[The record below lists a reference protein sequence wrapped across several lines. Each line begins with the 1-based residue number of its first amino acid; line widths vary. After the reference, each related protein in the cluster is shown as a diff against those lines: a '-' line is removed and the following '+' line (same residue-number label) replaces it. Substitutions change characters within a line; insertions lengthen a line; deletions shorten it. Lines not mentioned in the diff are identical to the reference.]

1 MKAAL
6 LTIGEE
12 ILIGQ
17 IVDTNSAWIAN
28 ELNSIGIQVHQILS
42 ISDSNNDIQDAVS
55 MLIKNHDVVIATGGL
70 GPTRDDITKQALCE
84 LFNTELILHSETLAH
99 IESIFKQRGFPL
111 TELNRK
117 QAEVPVGCD
126 VLFNPTG
133 TAPGMW
139 FNTKGKVLVV
149 MPGVP
154 FEMMSIMD
162 MHVLPKL
169 KVLSSGNFII
179 HKTIQT
185 FGLPESFLAEKLFSW
200 ENSMPKEIKIAYLPN
215 PMSIRIRL
223 SSIGESEDEVN
234 QKINKQIDA
243 LKGIIPNNIFGY
255 DTDSMSSVV
264 GGLLTKHNKTL
275 AVAESCTGGEISHQI
290 TSNSGSSSYFTG
302 GIVAYS
308 NSIKV
313 SELGVNE
320 NTIDTYGA
328 VSKETVEVMAKGIR
342 ERYNTNYGIA
352 TSGIAGPTGATA
364 GKPVGTVWIA
374 VSSDRTVISK
384 VFQFGGNRERNITR
398 SAVTALNMLRLLI
411 IEETNSNNF

>member
-1 MKAAL
+1 
-6 LTIGEE
+6 
-12 ILIGQ
+12 
-17 IVDTNSAWIAN
+17 
-28 ELNSIGIQVHQILS
+28 
-42 ISDSNNDIQDAVS
+42 
-55 MLIKNHDVVIATGGL
+55 
-70 GPTRDDITKQALCE
+70 
-84 LFNTELILHSETLAH
+84 
-99 IESIFKQRGFPL
+99 KQRSSS
-111 TELNRK
+111 
-117 QAEVPVGCD
+117 
-126 VLFNPTG
+126 
-133 TAPGMW
+133 
-139 FNTKGKVLVV
+139 KV
-149 MPGVP
+149 
-154 FEMMSIMD
+154 
-162 MHVLPKL
+162 
-169 KVLSSGNFII
+169 II

-200 ENSMPKEIKIAYLPN
+200 ENNIPKDIKVAYLPS
-215 PMSIRIRL
+215 PTSIRIRL
-223 SSIGESEDEVN
+223 SSAGDSEVEIK
-234 QKINKQIDA
+234 QKIDKEIDE
-243 LKGIIPNNIFGY
+243 LKRIIPSNVFGY
-255 DTDSMSSVV
+255 DNDTMSLIV
-264 GGLLTKHNKTL
+264 GKLLSKYNKTL

-328 VSKETVEVMAKGIR
+328 VSKETVEAMAKGIR
-342 ERYNTNYGIA
+342 ERFNTNYGIA

-411 IEETNSNNF
+411 IEETKSNNF